1 MNNSKENIKI
11 MKMHKKTLTERKKRL
26 INNIK
31 PDEILHLEQIFE
43 TTVNEVDEH
52 YFDTDANLNLSNYF
66 LLDVNNEIT
75 ALSIVNIGDSEK
87 IFDFSSISRFDKLTS
102 LNLTNNG
109 IEDISV
115 IFPKP
120 ELKYLYIG
128 GNKFKDLSLLS
139 QCPLL
144 EVLTIWENPVKN
156 LEPLQFL
163 TNLTSIYCQDTLIED
178 MNFILP
184 LKNLNYLNATGC
196 SITNIDILLKSDSLN
211 IINLSSNKIKKVP
224 VEVAKKFNWFD
235 RSLGI
240 LEDKRRPRK
249 TLSIRNNPLEY
260 PPNSVIEL
268 GKETTKNY
276 YETAEKFGYE
286 PLSEGRIIFIGDGSA
301 GKSSLIERILNDTF
315 EQGKCQTNGIFID
328 NWELLHAD
336 QRKLTFHIWDFG
348 GQEIQHAV
356 HKFFF
361 TEGCLYVLVLDNR
374 KEEEPEYWLQQ
385 IESLGGNASVLVVF
399 NKQDDNVTEIA
410 DRKFL
415 KEKYPNIVGFYNT
428 SCKTGLGIEDFKRD
442 LEENAM
448 KLLTVDE
455 MFPNNWFDIKKNIEE
470 CTSGEQ
476 HYLDYKRFSEI
487 CRNNNAS
494 NEKTQKLLLK
504 YFTTIGAV
512 TWFGDTYLNFLHV
525 LSPKWISQGV
535 YKIITSKKTSKLLGI
550 INISDFNEL
559 LEPVNQMDY
568 TYDENHYGYILSMMK
583 KFDLCY
589 TPDDQSLLIPSAF
602 GKVPKVEYSEFRGEG
617 VRTYILQFKDYMP
630 LALIH
635 RFIAKKLSDAH
646 EGNYWYSGI
655 VIADNKSSSL
665 AMVQADKEAKRIYV
679 RIKGEEKLGMWEHIR
694 REMKK
699 ITSSYAQMYYTELIS
714 LAEKPEV
721 TVAYEDLLS
730 HIKAEKSTYFN
741 SKLGK
746 DFNVGYL
753 IGMFENKES
762 TINKFKETEILQHG
776 DHVKF
781 GSPNVILNILNNN
794 SPTVRTEINNN
805 INIDIDINIVNN
817 ISSNLKGEID
827 YLLEE
832 LGDSEKNITDALK
845 KINEFASDAKSAKNS
860 GDVIEKGWGR
870 KLKSL
875 IETLSKACE
884 QIKKV
889 KEGGESLKSVY
900 KGIYDLAHQFNLQD
914 IKNMI
919 EGIF

>member
-1 MNNSKENIKI
+1 MKNNLVNKKIKKSVKI
-11 MKMHKKTLTERKKRL
+11 D
-26 INNIK
+26 K
-31 PDEILHLEQIFE
+31 PDEILHLEKIFE
-43 TTVNEVDEH
+43 TTINEVDEH
-52 YFDTDANLNLSNYF
+52 YFNTDANLDLSNYF
-66 LLDVNNEIT
+66 LVDVNNEIT
-75 ALSIVNIGDSEK
+75 ALSIVNRGHSEK
-87 IFDFSSISRFDKLTS
+87 IFDFSSISKFDKLNS

-128 GNKFKDLSLLS
+128 GNKLKDISSLA

-144 EVLTIWENPVKN
+144 EILTIWENPIKN
-156 LEPLQFL
+156 LDQLQFL
-163 TNLTSIYCQDTLIED
+163 NNLTSIYCQDTLIED

-196 SITNIDILLKSDSLN
+196 RITNLDILLKSDSLN

-235 RSLGI
+235 RNLGI
-240 LEDKRRPRK
+240 IEPSRRQRK

-268 GKETTKNY
+268 GKETTRNY

-328 NWELLHAD
+328 HWELLNED

-455 MFPNNWFDIKKNIEE
+455 LFPNNWFDIKKNIEE

-487 CRNNNAS
+487 CRNNNAG

-535 YKIITSKKTSKLLGI
+535 YKIITSKKTAKLFGI
-550 INISDFNEL
+550 INIKDFNEL
-559 LEPVNQMDY
+559 LKPLNDKDY
-568 TYDENHYGYILSMMK
+568 TYDETHYGYILSMMK

-589 TPDDQSLLIPSAF
+589 TPDDKNLLIPSAF
-602 GKVPKVEYSEFRGEG
+602 GKVPKVEYSEFRGEH

-635 RFIAKKLSDAH
+635 RFTAKKLSDAYDN
-646 EGNYWYSGI
+646 NYWYSGI
-655 VIADNKSSSL
+655 VILDKKSDSL
-665 AMVQADKEAKRIYV
+665 AMVHADKEAKRIYV
-679 RIKGEEKLGMWEHIR
+679 RIKGEGKLGMWEHIR
-694 REMKK
+694 REFQD
-699 ITSSYAQMYYTELIS
+699 ITSSYAQISYTELMS
-714 LAEKPEV
+714 LDDKSEN
-721 TVAYEDLLS
+721 TVGYEDLIS
-730 HIKAEKSTYFN
+730 HIKAGKATYFH
-741 SKLGK
+741 SKLSR

-753 IGMFENKES
+753 IGMFEDRES
-762 TINKFKETEILQHG
+762 TLERFKRVELFEGKLDLQKQT
-776 DHVKF
+776 V
-781 GSPNVILNILNNN
+781 PQIVLNILNTN
-794 SPTVRTEINNN
+794 SPTVNTQINNS
-805 INIDIDINIVNN
+805 ITIDIDIKVVNN
-817 ISSNLKGEID
+817 ISSNLKGEAD
-827 YLLEE
+827 YLIQE
-832 LGDSEKNITDALK
+832 LGASNKEVTDALRK
-845 KINEFASDAKSAKNS
+845 VQEFASDAKVAQNS

-870 KLKSL
+870 KLKSIL
-875 IETLSKACE
+875 KTLSSAGE

-889 KEGGESLKSVY
+889 NDGGEALKSVF
-900 KGIYDLAHQFNLQD
+900 KGISGLAHQFNLQD
-914 IKNMI
+914 IKNMV
-919 EGIF
+919 EQFL